1 MFSSLGIERDLEVFV
16 IMPPSTNFKPE
27 VWIEE
32 DFCFLFLNFA
42 SIDLNV
48 APAASHERISKILRK
63 TNLFFYHFFIML
75 CSKCLYK
82 KLLSRPTGKTSL
94 ISFRERYILNI
105 QHPY

>member
-48 APAASHERISKILRK
+48 APAASHERISKILRAK
-63 TNLFFYHFFIML
+63 NLFFL
-75 CSKCLYK
+75 CI
-82 KLLSRPTGKTSL
+82 TSL
-94 ISFRERYILNI
+94 LCFVQNVSIKNYYPDQQAKPVSFLFEKDIY
-105 QHPY
+105 

>member
-82 KLLSRPTGKTSL
+82 KYYPDQQAKPV
-94 ISFRERYILNI
+94 SFLFEKDIY
-105 QHPY
+105 